1 MELVLRASGIAII
14 SLVVLFVL
22 KGISG
27 SFASFVKVCA
37 ILLLFYTVIVELAQN
52 VAEIR
57 GLVSDF
63 IDSDSFVGVSLS
75 VMIKALGIALIA
87 RVCADI
93 CRECGESGLAQG
105 VESVAGVVILSLSLP
120 ILSEILTFASD
131 VLQQGG

>member
-1 MELVLRASGIAII
+1 MELILRASGIALI
-14 SLVVLFVL
+14 SLVLLFVL
-22 KGISG
+22 KGFSG
-27 SFASFVKVCA
+27 GFAAFVKVCA
-37 ILLLFYTVIVELAQN
+37 ILLLFYTVIAELSHN
-52 VAEIR
+52 VSEIR
-57 GLVSDF
+57 GLVSGF
-63 IDSDSFVGVSLS
+63 INSDSFVGVSLS

-131 VLQQGG
+131 VLRRGS

>member
-1 MELVLRASGIAII
+1 MEIILRASGIAII

-22 KGISG
+22 RGFSG
-27 SFASFVKVCA
+27 NFTAFVKVCA
-37 ILLLFYTVIVELAQN
+37 ILLLSGTVIIELARN

-57 GLVSDF
+57 GLISDF

-75 VMIKALGIALIA
+75 VMLKALGIALIA

-120 ILSEILTFASD
+120 ILSEILMFASD
-131 VLQQGG
+131 VLQRGS

>member
-1 MELVLRASGIAII
+1 MELILRASGIALI
-14 SLVVLFVL
+14 SLVLLFVL
-22 KGISG
+22 KGFSG
-27 SFASFVKVCA
+27 GFAAFVKVCA
-37 ILLLFYTVIVELAQN
+37 ILLLFYTVIAELSHN
-52 VAEIR
+52 ISEIR
-57 GLVSDF
+57 GLVSGF
-63 IDSDSFVGVSLS
+63 INSDSFVGVSLS

-131 VLQQGG
+131 VLRQGS

>member
-105 VESVAGVVILSLSLP
+105 VESAAGVVILSLSLP